1 MSIGCWPCRS
11 NDSGTRTYLWQKFQ
25 KRLFPQCTQMKEK
38 ELLNLIHVMLLN
50 GDGGVPNGLQYIRLC
65 CNITRPIYT
74 PHHMS
79 DVQYSWFL
87 CCTKFLFS
95 VLYKIPFF
103 QWCTIFLISVMY
115 NTPVFCDV
123 QYSWFQWCTIF
134 LYSAM
139 YNIPVFHV
147 V

>member
-1 MSIGCWPCRS
+1 MSSLRS
-11 NDSGTRTYLWQKFQ
+11 VHL
-25 KRLFPQCTQMKEK
+25 RLLINSSLCMQWCKQMSNKHYCIDDTWLLKCTQCMCSLK
-38 ELLNLIHVMLLN
+38 
-50 GDGGVPNGLQYIRLC
+50 LC
-65 CNITRPIYT
+65 CNNTRPIYT

-147 V
+147 VPFSCIISDVP